1 MSDRRLMATAGSSR
15 REFLVRSGLAAGGL
29 GLIAGPM
36 RAVAHGALRGN
47 PLTDCSPVPTPPAN
61 PVLFLPEA
69 SLPLRVRKSA
79 FDLSDAEVTR
89 LRKAYGLLRN
99 LSQTQPNDPRGWL
112 RQANVHCW
120 YCGGPGGDEMGAGTE
135 IHGSWRFLPWHRMY
149 LYFHERILA
158 ALLDDPT
165 FALPYWDWDTPGRNR
180 LPPAYAD
187 PGTSDNPNPLF
198 DATRGAGPN
207 DQIPASGPNNIVG
220 PDLIAQ
226 TLSPLSFEGAGGFG
240 GTPDGPSQ
248 SSGTL
253 EDNPHGPVHVWTGDP
268 SFQSASP
275 DMGVLATAARDPIF
289 FAHHANIDRLWT
301 VWLNQTPAEGQPP
314 RSNPSDSAWAV
325 ERFAFYDHNA
335 TARWVSMAIGDTVDT
350 AGSLRF
356 VYAAGPQQAEGPG
369 HSIVLPTG
377 PAAAPQPLDLAAP
390 ARSSIAI
397 GLPDAARQTLRN
409 EFAKPVPKRPTVVL
423 HIDGIE
429 LPPDRQAVVRVFVD
443 QPDAD
448 KATPV
453 NSPNFVGQFSI
464 LAMNRP
470 AAAAPGHAM
479 KTMHHNKAFRLSE
492 GLAARLEAQPELKVT
507 LVSVAGETKLP
518 YRKAY
523 LSIRR

>member
-1 MSDRRLMATAGSSR
+1 MSDRRALGPAASSR
-15 REFLVRSGLAAGGL
+15 REFLVRSGLAAGGV
-29 GLIAGPM
+29 GLAIAPLRAEGRRAM
-36 RAVAHGALRGN
+36 RGD
-47 PLTDCSPVPTPPAN
+47 PLQDCSPVPPPPAN
-61 PVLFLPEA
+61 PMLFVPDPT
-69 SLPLRVRKSA
+69 LPLRVRKSA
-79 FDLSDAEVTR
+79 FDLSDAEVAR

-99 LSQTQPNDPRGWL
+99 LAQTQPDDPRGWL

-120 YCGGPGGDEMGAGTE
+120 YCGGPGGNEMGAGTE

-158 ALLDDPT
+158 ALLGDPT
-165 FALPYWDWDTPGRNR
+165 FALPYWDWDAPGRNQ
-180 LPPAYAD
+180 LPPAYSD
-187 PGTSDNPNPLF
+187 PGTSATPNPLF
-198 DATRGAGPN
+198 DTSRGAGPD
-207 DQIPASGPNNIVG
+207 DQIPTFGPFNIVG
-220 PDLIAQ
+220 PDLVAQ
-226 TLSPLSFEGAGGFG
+226 ALAPLSFEGAGGFG

-248 SSGTL
+248 SAGTL

-268 SFQSASP
+268 TLQSASP
-275 DMGVLATAARDPIF
+275 DMGILATAARDPIF

-301 VWLNQTPAEGQPP
+301 VWLNQPPAEGQPP

-325 ERFAFYDHNA
+325 ERFAFYDHNSPA
-335 TARWVSMAIGDTVDT
+335 QWVSMAIGDTVDT

-356 VYAAGPQQAEGPG
+356 VYAAGPMQSAGSAP
-369 HSIVLPTG
+369 IVLPTT
-377 PAAAPQPLDLAAP
+377 PAAAPHPLDLTAR

-397 GLPDAARQTLRN
+397 GLPDAARQTLRT
-409 EFAKPVPKRPTVVL
+409 ELAKPVPKRPTVVL

-429 LPPDRQAVVRVFVD
+429 LPPDRQAIVRVFVD

-448 KATPV
+448 KNTPV

-470 AAAAPGHAM
+470 MAAAPGHAM
-479 KTMHHNKAFRLSE
+479 KTMHHNKSFRLGE
-492 GLAARLEAQPELKVT
+492 ALASKLEAQPELKVT

-518 YRKAY
+518 YKRAY